1 MYPSCGAS
9 PAPYRN
15 GALHSFPH
23 SPMGIFS
30 AAKPESLMDLLHHNI
45 KDLYDA
51 EHKILETLK
60 ELIGEA
66 SNDDLKAALEKHHDE
81 TEGQIERLED
91 CFKAMGLEP
100 ERQAC
105 AGIDGILKEGHNM
118 LADAKDDAELKDV
131 SIVEA
136 CQKVEHYE
144 IASYG
149 SAKAMA
155 MELGETDVAELL
167 DATLKEE
174 FKADEKLTDIA
185 TKDVNPAAK

>member
-1 MYPSCGAS
+1 
-9 PAPYRN
+9 
-15 GALHSFPH
+15 
-23 SPMGIFS
+23 
-30 AAKPESLMDLLHHNI
+30 MDLLHHNL

-51 EHKILETLK
+51 EHKILGTL
-60 ELIGEA
+60 EEMVDEA
-66 SNDDLKAALEKHHDE
+66 SNDDLRAALEKHRVE
-81 TEGQIERLED
+81 TEGQVKRLEQ
-91 CFKAMGLEP
+91 CFKEMDMEP

-105 AGIDGILKEGHNM
+105 AGIDGIITEGKKMLK
-118 LADAKDDAELKDV
+118 DAKDDAELKDV

-136 CQKVEHYE
+136 SQKVEHYE

-149 SAKAMA
+149 TAKAMA
-155 MELGETDVAELL
+155 IELGETAVAELL